1 MSSHALCSDVINTP
15 TVTGKSYNKI
25 TGQVTLF
32 YAYKFNT
39 YTLNYFNVL
48 FYAFF
53 YAFKE
58 GYPFKCIEKSIGCVA
73 TPFLERGRRP
83 RLAFAYGPFLKRGLL
98 HI

>member
-58 GYPFKCIEKSIGCVA
+58 GSPFKCIEKSIGCVA
-73 TPFLERGRRP
+73 TPPISERGLP
-83 RLAFAYGPFLKRGLL
+83 PFLKWGGVATHLYR
-98 HI
+98 